1 MGRKAEVVRLI
12 ARNAEKLS
20 ARPGKTDE
28 ELLGLGMQMPVSWMK
43 SPEHISQY
51 IDQNGLNF
59 VQAADFAGWVLT
71 LSPFVD
77 KVDVDDKITFS
88 ELKQADE
95 RVRTQFIAVNRINY
109 ILHDA
114 MLDVY
119 DLLER
124 EKRMK
129 FAVRKCRGKAEDC
142 WGEHFAARRKQTKE
156 TALYTVQDVLDLY
169 CVRLKPY
176 LEKVYESIRDYMIR
190 QGLGDVELRAR
201 CAVVMFMGKVAGTSF
216 RHYFDDI
223 RRETGADFSRMFASD
238 DLHAMVGWFARMC
251 EALGIKTSVDG
262 YGFYTLD
269 GFSIEASQRVKWAVS
284 DFMRMSRDEDVMDE
298 TAMRALELNP
308 KVMKD
313 YEEAIAEGE
322 REREEQKRREMEEGF
337 RALAEKYNTKT
348 FK

>member
-20 ARPGKTDE
+20 ARPDKTGE
-28 ELLGLGMQMPVSWMK
+28 ELLSLGMQMPVSWMK
-43 SPEHISQY
+43 SPEHISLC

-156 TALYTVQDVLDLY
+156 TAWYTVQDVLDLY
-169 CVRLKPY
+169 CVRLKPC

-201 CAVVMFMGKVAGTSF
+201 CAVVMFMGQVVQHRSLAACKVGCF
-216 RHYFDDI
+216 R
-223 RRETGADFSRMFASD
+223 
-238 DLHAMVGWFARMC
+238 LHADVARRGC
-251 EALGIKTSVDG
+251 DGRDRHARPRAQPEGHEGLRGSHCRGGARARGAEA
-262 YGFYTLD
+262 
-269 GFSIEASQRVKWAVS
+269 
-284 DFMRMSRDEDVMDE
+284 
-298 TAMRALELNP
+298 
-308 KVMKD
+308 
-313 YEEAIAEGE
+313 
-322 REREEQKRREMEEGF
+322 
-337 RALAEKYNTKT
+337 
-348 FK
+348 